1 MIFKEI
7 LDNVCPKGVIQV
19 QLEDL
24 VSESRERNKACSFSD
39 VRSVSTRYGLIST
52 NEYFDNSPA
61 SKKTSAYKVVR
72 PGMFAYNPARINIG
86 SIALSSL
93 KQPVIVSPMY
103 IVFSVDEEK
112 VNPQYLLTWMK
123 SNRGIHEISSRVEVG
138 ARFRLPI
145 STLKRISIPLPP
157 LSVQIEIV
165 NKLRTLQ
172 QLITKLNEEIV
183 LREKQ
188 FEIIHNTL
196 FDSLSNA
203 APVSIGELFEFKNGL
218 NKGKEFFGKGSSI
231 INYTDVYRNRFIRT
245 EIIGGKVQLEEKEI
259 ERYKV
264 RKGDVFF
271 TRTSETKEEVG
282 LTSVLLDDIENCTFS
297 GFLLR
302 ARPKTN
308 IILPEFC
315 QYCFTTRE
323 IRKEIIKSSTVTT
336 RALTNGT
343 TLSKIKLRLPSLD
356 KQRSIVE
363 KLDAFTT
370 LISKLQEERDLRQK
384 QYEYYREKFLT
395 FNN

>member
-7 LDNVCPKGVIQV
+7 LDKACPQGVKMV
-19 QLEDL
+19 RLEEL
-24 VSESRERNKACSFSD
+24 VSENRERNKLNIFSD
-39 VRSVSTRYGLIST
+39 VRSVSTHYGLIST

-61 SKKTSAYKVVR
+61 SKDTSAYKVVR

-86 SIALSSL
+86 SIAFSSL
-93 KQPVIVSPMY
+93 QKPVIVSPMY
-103 IVFSVDEEK
+103 IVFSVDKNK
-112 VNPQYLLTWMK
+112 VNPHYLLTWLK
-123 SNRGIHEISSRVEVG
+123 SKKGIHEISSRVEVG

-157 LSVQIEIV
+157 LSLQIEIV
-165 NKLRTLQ
+165 NKLQTLQ
-172 QLITKLNEEIV
+172 QLITKLNEEIS

-188 FEIIHNTL
+188 FDLIHNTL
-196 FDSLSNA
+196 FDNLENTI
-203 APVSIGELFEFKNGL
+203 PVSIGELFEFKNGL
-218 NKGKEFFGKGSSI
+218 NKGKEFFGRGSSI
-231 INYTDVYRNRFIRT
+231 INYTDVYRNRFVRT
-245 EIIGGKVQLEEKEI
+245 ENIGGRVQLEEKEI

-264 RKGDVFF
+264 KKGDVFF

-308 IILPEFC
+308 KILPEFC
-315 QYCFTTRE
+315 QYCFTTKK

-343 TLSKIKLRLPSLD
+343 TLSKISIDLPSLD
-356 KQRSIVE
+356 IQSSIVE
-363 KLDAFTT
+363 KLDAFTS

-384 QYEYYREKFLT
+384 QYEYYREKLLT
-395 FNN
+395 FE

>member
-7 LDNVCPKGVIQV
+7 LDKVCPKGVIQV
-19 QLEDL
+19 QLEEL

-39 VRSVSTRYGLIST
+39 VRSVSARYGLIST

-61 SKKTSAYKVVR
+61 SKETSAYKVVR

-86 SIALSSL
+86 SIAFSSL
-93 KQPVIVSPMY
+93 QQPVIVSPMY
-103 IVFSVDEEK
+103 IVFSVDEKK
-112 VNPQYLLTWMK
+112 VNPHYLLTWMK

-145 STLKRISIPLPP
+145 STLKKISVPLPP

-172 QLITKLNEEIV
+172 QLIAKLNEEIL

-188 FEIIHNTL
+188 FEIIHNKL
-196 FDSLSNA
+196 FDNLSYA
-203 APVSIGELFEFKNGL
+203 VPVSIGELFEFKNGL

-231 INYTDVYRNRFIRT
+231 INYTDVYRNRFVRADD
-245 EIIGGKVQLEEKEI
+245 IGGKVQLDEKEI

-264 RKGDVFF
+264 KKGDVFF

-282 LTSVLLDDIENCTFS
+282 LTSVLLNDIENCTFS

-302 ARPKTN
+302 ARPKTDK
-308 IILPEFC
+308 ILPEFC
-315 QYCFTTRE
+315 QYCFTTKK
-323 IRKEIIKSSTVTT
+323 IRKEIIKSSTITT

-343 TLSKIKLRLPSLD
+343 TLSKIRIDLPSLD
-356 KQRSIVE
+356 MQSSIVG
-363 KLDAFTT
+363 KLDAFTS
-370 LISKLQEERDLRQK
+370 LITKLQEERDLRQK
-384 QYEYYREKFLT
+384 QYEYYREKLLT
-395 FNN
+395 FE